1 VRTRPFLSHRRADR
15 GAVIALKRALA
26 VYGVGGWRDLDD
38 LHLGEL
44 GQPTFERA
52 IDEVTGG
59 LLWYGTKRVL
69 GSWYVNSVELPA
81 AVRRKRR
88 EPDYPLVPLFVTVT
102 PAHARAA
109 LARPNGLAPD
119 DHATFF
125 EAHGLVRGRAP
136 IEPFR
141 AEVARKYVRS
151 AVKWL
156 KQDGYSVAVTALA
169 EPGGTRDFTFDWR
182 GVLDS
187 ESREL
192 TPGTTGAIVDALHA
206 FRDAIKP
213 TAEFPAVTLDLDLPL
228 PLAMLVGYEWRPA
241 TRLKLTVRQRR
252 RSGIVRVA
260 GDGRSRRGWPDW
272 DEQHPGGGGPCV
284 VAVATT
290 AAPLTRPLRAYAAE
304 IGASKSLE
312 LLVPGELDASGLRG
326 LARHVAAQLRA
337 TNAEGV
343 EKHLLMAGP
352 AALALLVGASSNANG
367 PTTMPFW
374 DGRGYVSPI
383 VIG

>member
-15 GAVIALKRALA
+15 TAVVALKRTLAL
-26 VYGVGGWRDLDD
+26 YGVGGWRDLDD

-44 GQPTFERA
+44 GQPAFEHA

-69 GSWYVNSVELPA
+69 SSWYVNNVELPA
-81 AVRRKRR
+81 AVRRKLR

-102 PAHARAA
+102 PAQARAA
-109 LARPNGLAPD
+109 LARSNGLASHD
-119 DHATFF
+119 RRTFF
-125 EAHGLVRGRAP
+125 QAHGLVRGRVP

-141 AEVARKYVRS
+141 TDVARQYVRS
-151 AVKWL
+151 AAKWL
-156 KQDGYSVAVTALA
+156 KQNGYSVAVTALT
-169 EPGGTRDFTFDWR
+169 EPRGTQDFTFDWR
-182 GVLDS
+182 GVLDPH
-187 ESREL
+187 SREL
-192 TPGTTGAIVDALHA
+192 APGSTAHIVDALQA

-213 TAEFPAVTLDLDLPL
+213 TSEFPAVTLDLDLPL

-252 RSGIVRVA
+252 RSGIVRVSA
-260 GDGRSRRGWPDW
+260 DGRSRRDWPGW
-272 DEQHPGGGGPCV
+272 DEQDLDGAGPCV

-290 AAPLTRPLRAYAAE
+290 AAPLTKPLMTYAAE
-304 IGASKSLE
+304 IGASRSLE
-312 LLVPGELDASGLRG
+312 LHVPGELDATGLRG

-337 TNAEGV
+337 VNVDGV
-343 EKHLLMAGP
+343 EKHLLVAGP

-374 DGRGYVSPI
+374 DGRRYVSPI
-383 VIG
+383 TVG